1 MVVTPFGPIAT
12 QSGPRGESSRSY
24 PTVASPSFLARASSR
39 SRLAAVASSTAT
51 PRHRRFHFLQRLA
64 HPSARRFLAALE
76 RQGDLRVGETLELA
90 QHERRALPRWQGLD
104 RQREIREGRVIPL
117 RRRECQVIDV
127 RDDPPHPPLA
137 VDRAVRRDLV
147 QPGPLVA
154 PPRRRPRPERR
165 EERVLVQVLGIG
177 PLAGDAQGVA
187 QQLALLALDELA
199 AGQRFV
205 LHARRWNT

>member
-39 SRLAAVASSTAT
+39 SRASPIASSIVISS
-51 PRHRRFHFLQRLA
+51 HRRFHFLQRLA

-137 VDRAVRRDLV
+137 VDRAVPLPPL
-147 QPGPLVA
+147 QPASLLPPPLRSPHAA
-154 PPRRRPRPERR
+154 PPRGRSWSAGSRGGRRRAPAAVTRHRRTPRRACDRRWRPR
-165 EERVLVQVLGIG
+165 
-177 PLAGDAQGVA
+177 
-187 QQLALLALDELA
+187 
-199 AGQRFV
+199 
-205 LHARRWNT
+205 